1 MCGIAGIWNFSGRS
15 DETDMADVRSMI
27 AVTAHRGPDGQ
38 GYRAVDSL
46 ALGHCRL
53 SIIDLTDRGS
63 QPMQSSDGRGLLSYN
78 GEIYNFRELR
88 KELTEQGAVFSGD
101 CDTEVVL
108 NALRIWG
115 VERAVSRF
123 NGMFAFAYYDMQERV
138 LWLVRDRIGVKSLS
152 VAQYENRLI
161 FCSEDKGIL
170 ALDSFP
176 TQISAREITL
186 RLAAQASDG
195 GSSLFRRIRRLPP
208 GGCWKISA
216 KGVEEN
222 RFWDALESVDP
233 DRLEA
238 GSRIK
243 DGLVRHLDDLLQN
256 SVAMH
261 CISDA
266 PLATACSGGID
277 SGLVTAMSKT
287 VMQDYHGYVMDPD
300 VGVNEVEA
308 AQRTGRKCG
317 VEIRRVAENRDKY
330 LRNLPK
336 SIYHVENDTHLVSTP
351 SLLAMTEQCRADGV
365 KVLLTGEGADELFG
379 GYNWHRNSARL
390 WRKLDPPRSLLLR
403 DSQRK
408 KLLKQ
413 LRESPFTTSLRMGI
427 QETRNSVISALSP
440 QRFML
445 QEKILERLAPVRNH
459 QARVFAARGLF
470 DIYSHLQSLLHRHDR
485 ISMASSVELRVPFIE
500 NDIIDFALHLHPD
513 FKYRKRTSKW
523 LLRTVAR
530 NYLPEENIRAPK
542 IGFAITTSYTRG
554 CEAMLSNGFL
564 RDVMRWSRAET
575 DQVTRLASLDVN
587 SHIRLIGMEIL
598 VRLYCAG
605 ETADAI
611 SEKLI
616 GMQRDASQ

>member
-1 MCGIAGIWNFSGRS
+1 MCGIAGIWNFSGNPG
-15 DETDMADVRSMI
+15 ETDMADVRRMI
-27 AVTAHRGPDGQ
+27 TVTAHRGPDGK
-38 GYRAVDSL
+38 GYRSVDSL

-53 SIIDLTDRGS
+53 SIIDPTDRGN
-63 QPMQSSDGRGLLSYN
+63 QPMQSGDGLGLLSYN
-78 GEIYNFRELR
+78 GEVYNFRELR
-88 KELTEQGAVFSGD
+88 KELTEQGASFSGD

-115 VERAVSRF
+115 VERAVLRF
-123 NGMFAFAYYDMQERV
+123 NGMFAFAYYDMKEKV
-138 LWLVRDRIGVKSLS
+138 LWLARDRLGVKSLS

-176 TQISAREITL
+176 TEISARDVTL

-195 GSSLFRRIRRLPP
+195 SSSLFRRIRRLPP
-208 GGCWKISA
+208 GGCWKVSA
-216 KGVEEN
+216 MGVEES

-238 GSRIK
+238 GSRVK
-243 DGLVRHLDDLLQN
+243 DDLPRQLEALLK
-256 SVAMH
+256 SSIARH

-277 SGLVTAMSKT
+277 SGLVTAMSRSVLK
-287 VMQDYHGYVMDPD
+287 DYHGYVMDPD
-300 VGVNEVEA
+300 VGVNEVVA
-308 AQRTGRKCG
+308 AQRTGRKSG

-336 SIYHVENDTHLVSTP
+336 SIYHVENDTHFVSTP
-351 SLLAMTEQCRADGV
+351 SLLAMSEQCRADRV

-379 GYNWHRNSARL
+379 GYNWHHNSARL
-390 WRKLDPPRSLLLR
+390 WRNLDPPRSLLLTR
-403 DSQRK
+403 SQRK

-413 LRESPFTTSLRMGI
+413 LRQAPFTTSLRTGI
-427 QETRNSVISALSP
+427 QDSRNAVVLALSP
-440 QRFML
+440 DRIIL

-459 QARVFAARGLF
+459 QARVFAARGLM

-513 FKYRKRTSKW
+513 FKYRKKTSKW

-542 IGFAITTSYTRG
+542 IGFEITTSYTRG
-554 CEAMLSNGFL
+554 CEELLSNGLL
-564 RDVMRWSRAET
+564 RDIMRWSDAET
-575 DQVTRLASLDVN
+575 DYVAQMARQDVN
-587 SHIRLIGMEIL
+587 AHIRLIGMEIL
-598 VRLYCAG
+598 VRLYCEG
-605 ETADAI
+605 ETPDAI
-611 SEKLI
+611 GENLI
-616 GMQRDASQ
+616 GMQHDSGQ